1 MVIFDEITIIFVT
14 YLPDLNRLIS
24 KLDYYKDFNII
35 IVDASPKTNK
45 VSKNIQIDKKIKI
58 VSIENNGQ
66 GYANNIGIKS
76 TNTKYGLYVDLDT
89 NFEITK
95 INKLY
100 RYATKLKNWSI
111 LIPNSN
117 NKYQEK
123 KIKLID
129 NCEASIFFIIIINVI
144 KYEMFDEKI
153 FFYFEELDYFSRLNK
168 TQDKVYLIPSINFL
182 HYREGSIDKK
192 IVKDIYNL
200 KQWHYLWSMYYVYKK
215 TYNTFYALKI
225 VSPYLLK
232 DLLKIMIYILT
243 LRFSLI
249 KKRIYRLSGLLN
261 SIFGRAS
268 FKRPNLNV

>member
-14 YLPDLNRLIS
+14 YIPDLNQLIS
-24 KLDYYKDFNII
+24 KLEYYKNFNIV
-35 IVDASPKTNK
+35 IVDASPKNNK
-45 VSKNIQIDKKIKI
+45 ISKNIKIKNKLKI
-58 VSIENNGQ
+58 INIENNGQ

-76 TNTKYGLYVDLDT
+76 AETKYALYVDLDT

-95 INKLY
+95 INTIYK
-100 RYATKLKNWSI
+100 YATKLKNWSI

-117 NKYQEK
+117 NKHLEK

-129 NCEASIFFIIIINVI
+129 NCEASIFFINIKNVK

-168 TQDKVYLIPSINFL
+168 TQDKVYLIPSINVS
-182 HYREGSIDKK
+182 HSREGSIDKK
-192 IVKDIYNL
+192 IVKDINNL

-215 TYNTFYALKI
+215 TYNTYYALKI
-225 VSPYLLK
+225 VYPYMLK
-232 DLLKIMIYILT
+232 DLLKILIYILT

-268 FKRPNLNV
+268 FKRPNEND